1 MKKKI
6 KIEDI
11 KIGMQFT
18 SPVYFGTQVVI
29 PAFTPVK
36 ISDLE
41 RLKRWRVSEVEVDDE
56 EVVKDIPSA
65 RPSQTVETTLSQ
77 EEEKKEKPDKRKELA
92 ERLKKY
98 AADVKKVDTQIS
110 NLPKSSDAASL
121 AIMTQYTKILSL
133 IKNILQDIKIGQ
145 IASKNEIYDIIG
157 EIIDLTTNKKTEIL
171 SILSHFEDPAYDYLV
186 VHSAN
191 VCIYST
197 LIGYNMNLNQYKL
210 NQLAIASL
218 LHDVGM
224 MKVPENIINKKEKL
238 TPSEFI
244 EIQKHTIEGYKILSQ
259 KQNFTD
265 EICQVALQHH
275 ERFNGS
281 GYPAKRHGDQITQF
295 SKIVAVAD
303 SYDAM
308 TEPHTYREKFHGH
321 RAIKDVLQA
330 SKNLYDP
337 EVSKT
342 FLSIMSI
349 YPIGSLVQFNDGSIG
364 IVIQANPNLPLRPT
378 VKIIVDEFGDR
389 VSDRKII
396 DLEKNPNLFITS
408 IINPKELNFQIDEY
422 L

>member
-6 KIEDI
+6 KIDDI
-11 KIGMQFT
+11 KIGMQFS
-18 SPVYFGTQVVI
+18 SPVYFGSQVVI
-29 PAFTPVK
+29 PAFTPIK

-41 RLKRWRVSEVEVDDE
+41 RLKRWRVSEVEVDDDE
-56 EVVKDIPSA
+56 TSKDIPSA
-65 RPSQTVETTLSQ
+65 RPSQEKNVETK
-77 EEEKKEKPDKRKELA
+77 EEAQDKPKPDRRKELA

-98 AADVKKVDTQIS
+98 APEIKKVDTQLS
-110 NLPKSSDAASL
+110 NLPKGPDATNL
-121 AIMTQYTKILSL
+121 AIITKYTKILAG
-133 IKNILQDIKIGQ
+133 IKSILQDIKIGQ
-145 IASKNEIYDIIG
+145 IASKNDIYDIIG
-157 EIIDLTTNKKTEIL
+157 EITDLVMNKKTEIL
-171 SILSHFEDPAYDYLV
+171 SILSHFEDPAYDYLI

-191 VCIYST
+191 VCIYSV
-197 LIGYNMNLNQYKL
+197 LIGYYMNLNQYKL

-224 MKVPENIINKKEKL
+224 MKVPESVINKKEKL

-244 EIQKHTIEGYKILSQ
+244 EVQKHTIEGYKILSQ

-281 GYPAKRHGDQITQF
+281 GYPAKRHGEQITQF
-295 SKIVAVAD
+295 SRIVAVAD

-308 TEPHTYREKFHGH
+308 TEPHSYREKFHGH

-330 SKNLYDP
+330 SKNFYDP

-349 YPIGSLVQFNDGSIG
+349 YPIGSIVQFNDGSIG
-364 IVIQANPNLPLRPT
+364 IVTQANPNLPLRPT
-378 VKIIVDEFGDR
+378 LKIIVDEFGDR
-389 VSDRKII
+389 VSDKRIV
-396 DLEKNPNLFITS
+396 DLEKTPNLFITT
-408 IINPKELNFQIDEY
+408 IINPKELNFQIEEY

>member
-65 RPSQTVETTLSQ
+65 RPSQTVEASVSQ

-121 AIMTQYTKILSL
+121 AIITQYTKILSL

-157 EIIDLTTNKKTEIL
+157 EIIDLATNKKTEIL

-197 LIGYNMNLNQYKL
+197 LIGYYMNLNQYKL

-238 TPSEFI
+238 TPTEFI

-308 TEPHTYREKFHGH
+308 TEPHTYKEKFHGH

-389 VSDRKII
+389 VPDRKII

-408 IINPKELNFQIDEY
+408 IINPKELNFQIEEY

>member
-18 SPVYFGTQVVI
+18 NPVYFGSQVVI

-41 RLKRWRVSEVEVDDE
+41 RLKRWRVSEVEIDDDE
-56 EVVKDIPSA
+56 VSKDIPSA
-65 RPSQTVETTLSQ
+65 KIVNDKDSIVETG
-77 EEEKKEKPDKRKELA
+77 EKSGEKPDRRKELA
-92 ERLKKY
+92 ERLKRY
-98 AADVKKVDTQIS
+98 SPEIKKVDAQLSTLPAASNSS
-110 NLPKSSDAASL
+110 NL
-121 AIMTQYTKILSL
+121 AIITQYTKILSG
-133 IKNILQDIKIGQ
+133 IKSILQDIKIGQ
-145 IASKNEIYDIIG
+145 IASKNDIYDIIG
-157 EIIDLTTNKKTEIL
+157 EIINLAINKKTEIL

-191 VCIYST
+191 VCIYSV
-197 LIGYNMNLNQYKL
+197 LIGYFINLNQYKL

-218 LHDVGM
+218 LHDTGM
-224 MKVPENIINKKEKL
+224 LKVPESIINKNEKL
-238 TPSEFI
+238 TPAEYI

-321 RAIKDVLQA
+321 KAIKDVLQA

-337 EVSKT
+337 DVSKT

-349 YPIGSLVQFNDGSIG
+349 YPIGSVVQFNDSSVG

-378 VKIIVDEFGDR
+378 VRIIIDEFGDK
-389 VSDRKII
+389 VLDKKIV
-396 DLEKNPNLFITS
+396 DLEKNPNIFITS
-408 IINPKELNFQIDEY
+408 IINSKELDFPIEEY
-422 L
+422 F

>member
-65 RPSQTVETTLSQ
+65 RPSQTVEASVSQ

-121 AIMTQYTKILSL
+121 AIITQYTKILSL

-157 EIIDLTTNKKTEIL
+157 EIIDLATNKKTEIL

-197 LIGYNMNLNQYKL
+197 LIGYYMNLNQYKL

-308 TEPHTYREKFHGH
+308 TEPHTYKEKFHGH

-389 VSDRKII
+389 VPDRKII

-408 IINPKELNFQIDEY
+408 IINPKDLNFQIEEY

>member
-11 KIGMQFT
+11 KIGMEFT
-18 SPVYFGTQVVI
+18 NPVYFGTQVVI

-36 ISDLE
+36 LSDLE
-41 RLKRWRVSEVEVDDE
+41 RLKRWRVSEVEVDDDE
-56 EVVKDIPSA
+56 TSQSMPSA
-65 RPSQTVETTLSQ
+65 RPVNESESEEHRANVEI
-77 EEEKKEKPDKRKELA
+77 EKPDKRKELA
-92 ERLKKY
+92 QKLKKY
-98 AADVKKVDTQIS
+98 AVDIKKIDTQIS
-110 NLPKSSDAASL
+110 NLPKAAEMTNI
-121 AIMTQYTKILSL
+121 AIITQYTKILSMVKS
-133 IKNILQDIKIGQ
+133 IMQDIKIGQ
-145 IASKNEIYDIIG
+145 IASKNDIYDVIG
-157 EIIDLTTNKKTEIL
+157 EITNLVMNKKTEIL
-171 SILSHFEDPAYDYLV
+171 SILSHFEDPAYDYLI
-186 VHSAN
+186 VHSTN
-191 VCIYST
+191 VCIYSV
-197 LIGYNMNLNQYKL
+197 LLGYHMNLNQYKL

-224 MKVPENIINKKEKL
+224 LKVPESIIDKKEKL
-238 TPSEFI
+238 TPSEYI
-244 EIQKHTIEGYKILSQ
+244 EVQKHTIEGYKILSQ

-281 GYPAKRHGDQITQF
+281 GYPAKRHGDQISQY
-295 SKIVAVAD
+295 SRIVAVAD
-303 SYDAM
+303 SFDAM

-364 IVIQANPNLPLRPT
+364 IVYQANPNLPLRPI
-378 VKIIVDEFGDR
+378 VKMIIDEFGDR
-389 VSDRKII
+389 VTDKKLV
-396 DLEKNPNLFITS
+396 DLEKSPNLFITS
-408 IINPKELNFQIDEY
+408 IINPKELNFQIEEY

>member
-6 KIEDI
+6 KIDDI
-11 KIGMQFT
+11 KIGMQFA
-18 SPVYFGTQVVI
+18 SPVYFGSQVVI

-36 ISDLE
+36 VSDLE
-41 RLKRWRVSEVEVDDE
+41 RLKRWRVSEVEVDDDE
-56 EVVKDIPSA
+56 TSKDIPSA
-65 RPSQTVETTLSQ
+65 RPSQEDKNSNTL
-77 EEEKKEKPDKRKELA
+77 EVKDNEKQDRRKELA
-92 ERLKKY
+92 ERLKRY
-98 AADVKKVDTQIS
+98 TSDIKKLDAQLA
-110 NLPKSSDAASL
+110 NLPKISDASNL
-121 AIMTQYTKILSL
+121 AIITQYTKILSG
-133 IKNILQDIKIGQ
+133 IKSVLQDIKIGQ
-145 IASKNEIYDIIG
+145 IASKNDIYDIVG
-157 EIIDLTTNKKTEIL
+157 EILNLVTNKKSEIL
-171 SILSHFEDPAYDYLV
+171 SILSGFEDPAYDYLI

-191 VCIYST
+191 VCIYSA
-197 LIGYNMNLNQYKL
+197 LIGYNMSLNQYKL

-224 MKVPENIINKKEKL
+224 MKVPESIINKKEKL
-238 TPSEFI
+238 TPAEFI
-244 EIQKHTIEGYKILSQ
+244 EVQKHTIEGYKILSQ

-281 GYPAKRHGDQITQF
+281 GYPAKRHGEQITQF
-295 SKIVAVAD
+295 SRIVAVAD

-337 EVSKT
+337 DVSKT

-349 YPIGSLVQFNDGSIG
+349 YPIGSIVQFNDGSIG
-364 IVIQANPNLPLRPT
+364 IVTQANPNLPLRPT
-378 VKIIVDEFGDR
+378 VRIIVDEFGDK
-389 VSDRKII
+389 VVDKKII
-396 DLEKNPNLFITS
+396 DLEKNQNLFITS
-408 IINPKELNFQIDEY
+408 IINPKDININIEDY

>member
-1 MKKKI
+1 MKRKV

-18 SPVYFGTQVVI
+18 SPVYFGNQVVI

-41 RLKRWRVSEVEVDDE
+41 RLKRWRVSEVEIDDDE
-56 EVVKDIPSA
+56 AAENIPSA
-65 RPSQTVETTLSQ
+65 KPINENFEQNSNVGTQ
-77 EEEKKEKPDKRKELA
+77 EKPDKRKDLA

-98 AADVKKVDTQIS
+98 AYEIKKVETQIQ
-110 NLPKSSDAASL
+110 NLPKSSDATNIALIAS
-121 AIMTQYTKILSL
+121 YTKILSM
-133 IKNILQDIKIGQ
+133 IKSVMQDIKIGQ
-145 IASKNEIYDIIG
+145 IASKNDIYDIIG
-157 EIIDLTTNKKTEIL
+157 EIINIATNKKTETL
-171 SILSHFEDPAYDYLV
+171 SILSHFEDPAYDYLI

-191 VCIYST
+191 VCIYSV
-197 LIGYNMNLNQYKL
+197 LIGYHMSLNQYKL
-210 NQLAIASL
+210 NQLAIGAL

-224 MKVPENIINKKEKL
+224 MKIPEYIIEKKEKL
-238 TPSEFI
+238 TPFEFI
-244 EIQKHTIEGYKILSQ
+244 EVQKHTIEGYKILSQ

-281 GYPAKRHGDQITQF
+281 GYPAKRHGDQISQF
-295 SKIVAVAD
+295 SRIVAVAD

-321 RAIKDVLQA
+321 KAIKDVLQA

-364 IVIQANPNLPLRPT
+364 IVYQSNPNLPLRPT

-389 VSDRKII
+389 VVDKKLI
-396 DLEKNPNLFITS
+396 DLEKSPNLFITS
-408 IINPKELNFQIDEY
+408 IIDPKELNFQIDEF

>member
-11 KIGMQFT
+11 KIGMQFN
-18 SPVYFGTQVVI
+18 SPVYFGSQLVI

-36 ISDLE
+36 LSDIE
-41 RLKRWRVSEVEVDDE
+41 RLKRWRVSEVEVDDD

-65 RPSQTVETTLSQ
+65 RPVQG
-77 EEEKKEKPDKRKELA
+77 EENPAKGEDVKNEKPDKRKELA

-110 NLPKSSDAASL
+110 NLPKTTDTASL
-121 AIMTQYTKILSL
+121 AIITQYTKILSM
-133 IKNILQDIKIGQ
+133 IKNVLQDIKIGQ
-145 IASKNEIYDIIG
+145 IASKNDIYDIIG
-157 EIIDLTTNKKTEIL
+157 QLIDLSINKKTEIL

-191 VCIYST
+191 VCIYSI
-197 LIGYNMNLNQYKL
+197 LIGYFMNLNQYKL

-218 LHDVGM
+218 LHDIGM
-224 MKVPENIINKKEKL
+224 MRVPDSIINKNGKL
-238 TPSEFI
+238 SPSEFI

-281 GYPAKRHGDQITQF
+281 GYPAKRHGEQITQF

-321 RAIKDVLQA
+321 KAIKDVLQA

-349 YPIGSLVQFNDGSIG
+349 YPIGSLVQCNDGSIG
-364 IVIQANPNLPLRPT
+364 IVSQANPNLPLRPT
-378 VKIIVDEFGDR
+378 LKIIVDEFGDR
-389 VSDRKII
+389 VTDKRVV
-396 DLEKNPNLFITS
+396 DLEKTPNIFITS
-408 IINPKELNFQIDEY
+408 IIDPKELNFQIEEFF
-422 L
+422 